1 MAGSKTEKGAAGKK
15 ITAREL
21 VKEYVEERPS
31 LFTYFLD
38 GMLNVKALA
47 RAVKK
52 DTGTEKNE
60 DACAIALDRLYEEGN
75 REYVAE
81 RPGRKA
87 LMRFL
92 KETETNVYSD
102 YAVAVLEGTG
112 AGFVGTGGNGI
123 DAEVKITFGNKT
135 FIAGKRKN
143 IEKYAKKAK
152 FYKEDLAVVEL
163 IHPEGAEDMPGIVF
177 RVYWKLAEKGINIVE
192 TFSVWNVTYVVIRKE
207 DLKKVVGLLV

>member
-1 MAGSKTEKGAAGKK
+1 MALSKTGKERAGKK
-15 ITAREL
+15 VTAREL

-47 RAVKK
+47 RKVKQE
-52 DTGTEKNE
+52 TGTHKNE
-60 DACAIALDRLYEEGN
+60 DALAIALHRLYEEVN
-75 REYVAE
+75 KDYIWE
-81 RPGRKA
+81 RSGGKA
-87 LMRFL
+87 LEKFL

-102 YAVAVLEGTG
+102 YAVAVLDEEN
-112 AGFVGTGGNGI
+112 AKSA
-123 DAEVKITFGNKT
+123 DAEVKVSFGNKT
-135 FIAGKRKN
+135 FIAGKRRN
-143 IEKYAKKAK
+143 IEKYAKHAK
-152 FYKEDLAVVEL
+152 FYKENLAVVEL

-192 TFSVWNVTYVVIRKE
+192 TFSVWNVTYVVIEKE

>member
-1 MAGSKTEKGAAGKK
+1 MVGTKIKMEKRV
-15 ITAREL
+15 TAREL
-21 VKEYVEERPS
+21 VKGYIEERPS

-47 RAVKK
+47 RKVKQE
-52 DTGTEKNE
+52 TGTDKNE
-60 DACAIALDRLYEEGN
+60 DALAISLHRLYEEVN
-75 REYVAE
+75 KEYVHE
-81 RPGRKA
+81 RPGGKA
-87 LMRFL
+87 LEKFL

-102 YAVAVLEGTG
+102 YAVAVLNEEN
-112 AGFVGTGGNGI
+112 AKAAE
-123 DAEVKITFGNKT
+123 AEVKISFGNKT
-135 FIAGKRKN
+135 FVAGKRKN
-143 IEKYAKKAK
+143 LEKFAKKAK

-192 TFSVWNVTYVVIRKE
+192 TFSVWNVTYVVIEKE

>member
-1 MAGSKTEKGAAGKK
+1 MAIRKREGSKR

-21 VKEYVEERPS
+21 VKQYIEERPS

-47 RAVKK
+47 RAVKRE
-52 DTGTEKNE
+52 TGTDKNE
-60 DACAIALDRLYEEGN
+60 DALAIALHRLYEEVN
-75 REYVAE
+75 KEYVSE

-87 LMRFL
+87 LEKFL

-102 YAVAVLEGTG
+102 YAVAVLEGIDWG
-112 AGFVGTGGNGI
+112 SNGI
-123 DAEVKITFGNKT
+123 VAEVKISFGNKT
-135 FIAGKRKN
+135 FVAGKRRN
-143 IEKYAKKAK
+143 IERYSKKAK

-192 TFSVWNVTYVVIRKE
+192 TFSVWNVTYVVIEKE